1 MDEETAYEF
10 GLGIVIIFA
19 IFNYLYAGATFLATL
34 IAIVAIVGVILLL
47 KGLVQ
52 YLVGKN
58 KENIW
63 AGTIFIII
71 LVIMFGALPTVLKAF
86 GFILALAVGLVN
98 GGLAYLASLV

>member
-10 GLGIVIIFA
+10 GLAIVIIFA

-34 IAIVAIVGVILLL
+34 IAIVAIVAVILLL

-63 AGTIFIII
+63 AGTIFIMI
-71 LVIMFGALPTVLKAF
+71 LVIMFGALPTVLKAL
-86 GFILALAVGLVN
+86 GFILALAVGLVK